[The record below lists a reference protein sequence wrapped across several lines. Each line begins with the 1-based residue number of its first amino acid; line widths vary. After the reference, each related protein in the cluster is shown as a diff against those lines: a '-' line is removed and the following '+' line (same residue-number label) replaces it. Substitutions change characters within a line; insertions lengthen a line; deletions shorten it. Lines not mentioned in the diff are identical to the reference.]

1 MPESSAA
8 PDVWLI
14 NGIPG
19 SGKSTV
25 ARHLAARFERGVHIE
40 GDRLQELIVS
50 GSVLP
55 GGQPPDE
62 ERRQIHLNV
71 RNQCLLAA
79 SFAAEGFTP
88 VIDYVVVSRARLEEY
103 RRQLPGLR
111 LRLVTLAPGADV
123 ALERDRLR
131 PEKTVAAA
139 WVHLEQEMQS
149 ELAGIGLWID
159 NARLTV
165 EETVAQ
171 ALERAAEAAV

>member
-1 MPESSAA
+1 M
-8 PDVWLI
+8 PDVWII

-19 SGKSTV
+19 SGKSTL
-25 ARHLAARFERGVHIE
+25 ARHLARRFERGAHIE

-50 GSVLP
+50 GGVPP
-55 GGQPPDE
+55 GGEPAEE

-103 RRQLPGLR
+103 RRQLPGLA

-131 PEKTVAAA
+131 PEKTVAAF
-139 WVHLEQEMQS
+139 WTHLEAAIRS
-149 ELAGIGLWID
+149 ELTGIGLWID
-159 NARLTV
+159 NSGLTV
-165 EETVAQ
+165 EETVDRVLADSES
-171 ALERAAEAAV
+171 ALV